1 MDPAV
6 ALLPPEDDPPPS
18 YASVMHTEESTE
30 KPRPP
35 RTHSANSMRSDA
47 SGGGS
52 HPMSMKLPRRK
63 PKPPPGLPGGNFF
76 SLRFF
81 CLLVVVQPR
90 FFFSVALFEVL
101 RIQWPPL
108 QSQLSTV
115 KRTRDHKVLRTPP
128 NLTLTPNVPGYPFV
142 PVYSATKVRSSLA
155 APSIALNVNL
165 FYYDV

>member
-1 MDPAV
+1 MADPA
-6 ALLPPEDDPPPS
+6 ADGNAI
-18 YASVMHTEESTE
+18 ASGSAVS
-30 KPRPP
+30 KQPRPP

-142 PVYSATKVRSSLA
+142 PVYSATKVRSSLG
-155 APSIALNVNL
+155 APSIALNVNPRAIRGS
-165 FYYDV
+165 F